1 MKICFSSL
9 AIGLSLLISG
19 AALAES
25 AQSGMQL
32 LQRMSHS
39 AQEQSYDG
47 VFVYKRGDEM
57 DSVRIIHVVKDGQE
71 RERIIHLDGPARE
84 LVLGKHDIGCVHS
97 GARLLRSPVAKP
109 STAAGHPYDAEHSSQ
124 LGRYYNF
131 KMKGSDRVAGRTVTR
146 LHIEP
151 RDNER
156 LGYHLYLDQQSDL
169 LLKSVVVDSNR
180 KVLESFWFTQ
190 IKIGD
195 GVDEADLQPES
206 DAPTVSDYH
215 TLSNPHKS
223 PTASR
228 EAAWQAA
235 WVPGG
240 FVMAADAQR
249 KLGGKGT
256 MDSMHYTD
264 GLAMFSVFVE
274 PGNNASTQPFE
285 LRQGSTVV
293 YSETKRDAAG
303 WHTVTVVG
311 EVPAATARE
320 IAKGVRPNEAVAR

>member
-1 MKICFSSL
+1 MKTCFSSL
-9 AIGLSLLISG
+9 AIGLSLLVSG

-84 LVLGKHDIGCVHS
+84 LVLGKHDISCVHF

-109 STAAGHPYDAEHSSQ
+109 STAAGHPYDAEHSGQ

-131 KMKGSDRVAGRTVTR
+131 EVKGRGRVAGRTVTK

-156 LGYHLYLDQQSDL
+156 LGYHLYLDRQSDL

-206 DAPTVSDYH
+206 ETPTVSDYH

-223 PTASR
+223 PSTSG
-228 EAAWQAA
+228 EAAWRAA
-235 WVPGG
+235 WVPDG
-240 FVMAADAQR
+240 FVMAVDAQR
-249 KLGGKGT
+249 KLGNGN

-274 PGNNASTQPFE
+274 PSKESTQPFE
-285 LRQGSTVV
+285 QRQGSTVV
-293 YSETKRDAAG
+293 YSESKRDAAG
-303 WHTVTVVG
+303 WYTVTVVG
-311 EVPAATARE
+311 EVPVATARE
-320 IAKGVRPNEAVAR
+320 IAKGVSPNEAVAQ